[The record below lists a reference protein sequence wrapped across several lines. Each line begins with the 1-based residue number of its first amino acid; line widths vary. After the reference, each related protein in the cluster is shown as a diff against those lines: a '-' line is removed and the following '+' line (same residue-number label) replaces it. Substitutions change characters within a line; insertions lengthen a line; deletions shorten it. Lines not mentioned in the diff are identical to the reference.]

1 MKTSQEHLIEAAAR
15 AAASSA
21 VNPRAATP
29 VSPADAEGWLS
40 SLAQGLRGS
49 ELGGAALRPASSS
62 EQGHPTGTCSAASGT
77 QLLAAAHAVAAYWQ
91 SAGQLLNA
99 AAETAAESGSGS
111 QPPIIRVTHVTPEG
125 GLAAVELAHPDLGAV
140 ALEVS
145 LSGRTLS
152 VLATAET
159 EHAAAAI
166 REGQAALAQKL
177 EAQGI
182 VLQTLQVVVLGRRAP
197 NPHRKPHRKDS

>member
-1 MKTSQEHLIEAAAR
+1 MKTAQEHLIEAVTR
-15 AAASSA
+15 AAASGA
-21 VNPRAATP
+21 VGPRAATP
-29 VSPADAEGWLS
+29 VSAADAEGWLS

-49 ELGGAALRPASSS
+49 ELGGAALRPTSSS
-62 EQGHPTGTCSAASGT
+62 EQQTGG

-91 SAGQLLNA
+91 SAGQLLNI
-99 AAETAAESGSGS
+99 AAETAAHSSGDS
-111 QPPIIRVTHVTPEG
+111 QAPIIRVTHVTAEG
-125 GLAAVELAHPDLGAV
+125 GLAAVELVHPDLGAL
-140 ALEVS
+140 AIEVS

-182 VLQTLQVVVLGRRAP
+182 VLQTLQVVVLRRRAP
-197 NPHRKPHRKDS
+197 NSNSKSRKDS